1 MAEQAARNVRQLR
14 PLRVL
19 LASRDRRFMRVTSFL
34 LERRGYDVVQAASSN
49 AVEAAVRVR
58 PDVVVLEAEVSRASS
73 ARALAALSGLLPPP
87 GVVTVVAREKGLELP
102 GTIALPKWGAIDV
115 LAHEIDSA
123 SLRRHA
129 ENGHTAQL

>member
-58 PDVVVLEAEVSRASS
+58 PDVVVLEAELSRASS
-73 ARALAALSGLLPPP
+73 ARTVAALSGLLPPP
-87 GVVTVVAREKGLELP
+87 GVVTVVSEEKGVELP
-102 GTIALPKWGAIDV
+102 GTIALPKWGEFDA
-115 LAHEIDSA
+115 LAHEIDAA
-123 SLRRHA
+123 SLRRQQ
-129 ENGHTAQL
+129 TARL